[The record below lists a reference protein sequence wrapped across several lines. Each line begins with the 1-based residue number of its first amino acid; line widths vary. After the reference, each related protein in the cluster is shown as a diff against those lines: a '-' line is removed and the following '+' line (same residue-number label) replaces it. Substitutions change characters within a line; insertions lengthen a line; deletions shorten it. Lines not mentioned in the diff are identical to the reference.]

1 MVTPGQV
8 LRAFLNR
15 FRGLI
20 RHGDRG
26 EELSINRVSRIRGL
40 VLMASMI
47 ILAAIYV
54 IPFYWMVLKASRN
67 SILANF
73 PPDLNPF
80 SRTSIGNLVS
90 NFRQVWGFGS
100 FPTWYFNSVIIST
113 IVVSASVIVG
123 AMAGYAFA
131 RLKFR
136 GRDVLFYAVLGTL
149 MIPFPVILIAS
160 YVFMIDIGWIN
171 TYQGLILPQI
181 ASAVNVFLMRQYFLT
196 IPSEIEDAAKIDGL
210 RPWQI
215 FYRISAPL
223 AKPAFAASAIYTFIG
238 SWNNFLWPLLEAQTP
253 GFWTLPLALN
263 FFKGANGAQ
272 IYWNQ
277 MMTADILALIPTFI
291 IYMIFERYFIQ
302 GISLTGTKG

>member
-1 MVTPGQV
+1 MSDDGSKD
-8 LRAFLNR
+8 LA
-15 FRGLI
+15 
-20 RHGDRG
+20 
-26 EELSINRVSRIRGL
+26 INKLGPFKRL
-40 VLMASMI
+40 VLMAAMI
-47 ILAAIYV
+47 TVAIVYV

-80 SRTSIGNLVS
+80 SRTSVNNFIS
-90 NFRQVWGFGS
+90 NIHQVWGFGS
-100 FPTWYFNSVIIST
+100 FPTWYFNSILVSS
-113 IVVSASVIVG
+113 IVVTSSVMVG

-136 GRDVLFYAVLGTL
+136 GRDVLFYVVLGTL

-160 YVFMIDIGWIN
+160 YVFMVDIGWIN

-238 SWNNFLWPLLEAQTP
+238 SWNNFLWPLLEAQTVNY
-253 GFWTLPLALN
+253 WTIPLALN
-263 FFKGANGAQ
+263 FFKGANGTQ

>member
-1 MVTPGQV
+1 MVTPSEL
-8 LRAFLNR
+8 LRNAICK
-15 FRGLI
+15 FRHLL
-20 RHGDRG
+20 RG
-26 EELSINRVSRIRGL
+26 NGGTEELEINRMSLPRKL
-40 VLMASMI
+40 LLEAAMI
-47 ILAAIYV
+47 VVAAVYV
-54 IPFYWMVLKASRN
+54 IPFYWMVLKATRI

-80 SRTSIGNLVS
+80 SRTSFN
-90 NFRQVWGFGS
+90 NFINNFHQVWSFGN
-100 FPTWYFNSVIIST
+100 FPTWYFNSILVSS
-113 IVVSASVIVG
+113 VVVTTSVMVG

-136 GRDVLFYAVLGTL
+136 GRNILFYVVLGTL

-160 YVFMIDIGWIN
+160 YVFMVDIGWIN
-171 TYQGLILPQI
+171 SYQGLILPQI

-238 SWNNFLWPLLEAQTP
+238 SWNNFLWPLLEAQTVNY
-253 GFWTLPLALN
+253 WTLPLALN
-263 FFKGANGAQ
+263 FFKGANGTQ

-277 MMTADILALIPTFI
+277 MMMADILALIPTFI